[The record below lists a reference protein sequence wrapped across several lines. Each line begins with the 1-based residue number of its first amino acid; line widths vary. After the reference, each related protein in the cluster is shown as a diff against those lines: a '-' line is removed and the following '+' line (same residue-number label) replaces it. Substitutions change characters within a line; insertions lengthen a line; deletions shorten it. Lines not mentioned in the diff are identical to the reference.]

1 MISLALGASNFAC
14 PLCGLGVASWF
25 DGAAFS
31 ARRESQFLKPL
42 DDALDLRGVF
52 GIGFRA

>member
-31 ARRESQFLKPL
+31 ARRESQLLEPL
-42 DDALDLRGVF
+42 DNALDLRGVF